1 MTLDKKWPFGIS
13 SLVED
18 TCVLAISVLSG
29 TPGEAAA
36 LTSFNLQLEKL
47 RSSSTWG
54 ALVLHEGDGFVLF
67 AICYTPLS

>member
-29 TPGEAAA
+29 APGEAAA

-47 RSSSTWG
+47 RSSST
-54 ALVLHEGDGFVLF
+54 
-67 AICYTPLS
+67 